1 MNKLKGIILIGST
14 VSNRVDKE
22 VFLEDITFE

>member
-1 MNKLKGIILIGST
+1 MDKLKEIILIGST

-22 VFLEDITFE
+22 VFFEDIIFE

>member
-1 MNKLKGIILIGST
+1 MDKLKGIVLIGST

-22 VFLEDITFE
+22 VFFKDIIFE